1 MAAGAEAAGVI
12 LQQMELAGG
21 GVRLS
26 LPAGT
31 VSDRLLNLKQTGAVR
46 TGGKI
51 LGMEP
56 EQRQEKSVKILVAPG
71 KLQRSGCVTA
81 GTGGPDS
88 PGRLRLGAD
97 AEKTDEKHDIIPP
110 LPMIP
115 CLPFPVKKKQ
125 KVAPGR
131 NSPDGRAAIPTGNP
145 HLSIDRIRDKR

>member
-71 KLQRSGCVTA
+71 KLQRLYITPSSKAIV
-81 GTGGPDS
+81 
-88 PGRLRLGAD
+88 
-97 AEKTDEKHDIIPP
+97 IFP
-110 LPMIP
+110 L
-115 CLPFPVKKKQ
+115 
-125 KVAPGR
+125 APH
-131 NSPDGRAAIPTGNP
+131 TM
-145 HLSIDRIRDKR
+145 